1 MFQARRSQ
9 LRAQPYSMEHRQ
21 HPRQVRSQPVYN
33 PYLVQHEEVR
43 DMKEET
49 KYRDSLCQ
57 LCSDIG
63 CSVYH
68 HHVSSQAIREF
79 AKVNLTSQKFNC
91 IMCKAE
97 ETTTHPP
104 TRKVILTSST
114 LFNVWSYH
122 QLELQDHLE
131 VESIV
136 GGRFR
141 DLTRALLMLYLKH
154 PERLEIVV
162 VAGLNN
168 IGDGQAV
175 PDIIDEITELKEAV
189 QAHTQ
194 LNGHSIPS
202 VVSFST
208 VLYAP
213 KFCSLDVP
221 EGYPEWTP
229 PPNFKN
235 YRENIEGLNA
245 AIAAINKSA
254 KVNYLNLHLE
264 GIRIDP
270 KAGKKMHKL
279 RPEKPIWREREV
291 RRRLHLTPD
300 YKVKTVRRVA
310 NMFRGGLTSLGD
322 WKRRSEQV

>member
-1 MFQARRSQ
+1 
-9 LRAQPYSMEHRQ
+9 
-21 HPRQVRSQPVYN
+21 
-33 PYLVQHEEVR
+33 
-43 DMKEET
+43 
-49 KYRDSLCQ
+49 
-57 LCSDIG
+57 
-63 CSVYH
+63 
-68 HHVSSQAIREF
+68 
-79 AKVNLTSQKFNC
+79 
-91 IMCKAE
+91 MCKAE
-97 ETTTHPP
+97 ETTTHPN

-221 EGYPEWTP
+221 EG
-229 PPNFKN
+229 
-235 YRENIEGLNA
+235 
-245 AIAAINKSA
+245 
-254 KVNYLNLHLE
+254 
-264 GIRIDP
+264 
-270 KAGKKMHKL
+270 
-279 RPEKPIWREREV
+279 
-291 RRRLHLTPD
+291 
-300 YKVKTVRRVA
+300 
-310 NMFRGGLTSLGD
+310 
-322 WKRRSEQV
+322 